1 MVPTVSERGTAVP
14 PRAVSPRVTVVI
26 PNWNGE
32 RFLEICLGSLRT
44 QTFRDFK
51 TLLVDNGSSDGS
63 VAFVEENFPE
73 VRVVRL
79 PENLGFSAAVNAGIK
94 ASKADLVALLNND
107 TEVDPGWLEAL
118 VRAADDHPEAG
129 FFASKLVDYR
139 DRRLLDG
146 AGDALR
152 RSGLPYRLGH
162 GEIDRGQFE
171 REAFVFSACAAAAL
185 YRREMLNDIG
195 LFDEDFFSNCEDWDV
210 GFRAQLAGY
219 RCVYVPGSVVYHVG
233 SASTGGQKSAL
244 NTRLGAQN
252 GVNVLVKNLPATL
265 TGKTLPFIIAGL
277 ISRLTVTALSPGL
290 LRAYLSGLVGAGRLL
305 PTMLKKRREI
315 QKRRRVS
322 DDYVMRLL
330 RESSRHVAASR
341 LRRIRDWIALHLSR

>member
-1 MVPTVSERGTAVP
+1 VP
-14 PRAVSPRVTVVI
+14 PRVTVVI

-32 RFLEICLGSLRT
+32 RFLEICLGSLRA
-44 QTFRDFK
+44 QTFGDFE
-51 TLLVDNGSSDGS
+51 TVLVDNGSSDGS

-73 VRVVRL
+73 VRLLRL
-79 PENLGFSAAVNAGIK
+79 PENLGFSAAANAGIR
-94 ASKADLVALLNND
+94 SSTTELVVLLNND
-107 TEVDPGWLEAL
+107 TEVDSGWLEAL
-118 VRAADDHPEAG
+118 VRAADERPEAG
-129 FFASKLVDYR
+129 FFASKLVDFR

-162 GEIDRGQFE
+162 GEVDRGQFE

-185 YRREMLNDIG
+185 YRRSVFEEIG

-244 NTRLGAQN
+244 NTRLGAQS
-252 GVNVLVKNLPATL
+252 GINVLVKNLPAAL
-265 TGKTLPFIIAGL
+265 IGRSLPFILAGQ
-277 ISRLTVTALSPGL
+277 ISRLAITALSPGL
-290 LRAYLSGLVGAGRLL
+290 LKAYLSGLVGAGRLL

-315 QKRRRVS
+315 QKRRRVP

-341 LRRIRDWIALHLSR
+341 RRQTRDRIELRLSR

>member
-1 MVPTVSERGTAVP
+1 MVNLPVLNHETRPA
-14 PRAVSPRVTVVI
+14 SPRVTVVI

-32 RFLEICLGSLRT
+32 RFLQICLGSLRA
-44 QTFRDFK
+44 QSFRNFE
-51 TLLVDNGSSDGS
+51 TVLVDNGSSDGS

-73 VRVVRL
+73 VRLLRL
-79 PENLGFSAAVNAGIK
+79 PENLGFSAAVNAGIR
-94 ASKADLVALLNND
+94 AAEADLIVLLNND
-107 TEVDPGWLEAL
+107 TEVDSGWLETL
-118 VRAADDHPEAG
+118 VRAADEHPEAG
-129 FFASKLVDYR
+129 FFASKLVDFR

-162 GEIDRGQFE
+162 GEVDRGQFE

-185 YRREMLNDIG
+185 YRRSVFEEIG

-252 GVNVLVKNLPATL
+252 GINVLVKNLPAAL
-265 TGKTLPFIIAGL
+265 IAKSLPFVLAGQL
-277 ISRLTVTALSPGL
+277 SRLAVTALSPGL
-290 LRAYLSGLVGAGRLL
+290 FRAHLSGLAGAGRLL
-305 PTMLKKRREI
+305 PRMLKKRREI

-322 DDYVMRLL
+322 DDYVMQLL

-341 LRRIRDWIALHLSR
+341 RRRIRDRIALRLSR

>member
-1 MVPTVSERGTAVP
+1 
-14 PRAVSPRVTVVI
+14 
-26 PNWNGE
+26 
-32 RFLEICLGSLRT
+32 
-44 QTFRDFK
+44 
-51 TLLVDNGSSDGS
+51 
-63 VAFVEENFPE
+63 
-73 VRVVRL
+73 
-79 PENLGFSAAVNAGIK
+79 VNAGIQ
-94 ASKADLVALLNND
+94 ASEAELVALLNND
-107 TEVDPGWLEAL
+107 TEQHPGWLAAL
-118 VRAADDHPEAG
+118 VRAADEHPEAG

-146 AGDALR
+146 AGDAVR

-171 REAFVFSACAAAAL
+171 SEAFVFSACAAAAL

-219 RCVYVPGSVVYHVG
+219 RCVYVPGSVVYHIG

-244 NTRLGAQN
+244 NTRLGARN
-252 GVNVLVKNLPATL
+252 GINVLVKNLPATL
-265 TGKTLPFIIAGL
+265 IGKTLPFILAGQL
-277 ISRLTVTALSPGL
+277 SRLAITALSPGL

-305 PTMLKKRREI
+305 PSMLKKRREI
-315 QKRRRVS
+315 QKHRRVP

-341 LRRIRDWIALHLSR
+341 RRRILDRIELRLSR